1 MANAGRRID
10 AWRRCIGLCCVC
22 GQPIASPRF
31 RAADGR
37 VLGSNELAA
46 LDTDARLL
54 TEESPVRLALL
65 RYNAL
70 GEYQVRACARRKP
83 YFRRRAVC
91 V

>member
-31 RAADGR
+31 RTADGT
-37 VLGSNELAA
+37 VLGANEVAA
-46 LDTDARLL
+46 MDTDARLL
-54 TEESPVRLALL
+54 TEETPVRLALL

-70 GEYQVRACARRKP
+70 AEYQVARARIRSCARA
-83 YFRRRAVC
+83 AV
-91 V
+91 

>member
-70 GEYQVRACARRKP
+70 AEYQVG
-83 YFRRRAVC
+83 V
-91 V
+91 